1 MNEKSE
7 MEILYEQYL
16 EDDNRIFEKDGMVF
30 YKFVK
35 KYKLKLRGGM
45 VLITVPREAV
55 KSINDRYYDEAENR
69 FIIEA
74 PIHMS
79 FGRNGIPKW
88 YFDTVTLPVKD
99 ISDVSEI
106 GNYIARDCS
115 AEE

>member
-16 EDDNRIFEKDGMVF
+16 RDDNRTFEKDGIVF
-30 YKFVK
+30 YKLVK
-35 KYKLKLRGGM
+35 KDKLKLRGGM

-55 KSINDRYYDEAENR
+55 KSINDCYYDETGNK
-69 FIIEA
+69 ILVDA

-79 FGRNGIPKW
+79 FGRNGIPEW
-88 YFDTVTLPVKD
+88 YFETVTLPVKD

-106 GNYIARDCS
+106 GAYIGRDCS
-115 AEE
+115 AEK

>member
-35 KYKLKLRGGM
+35 KYKLKLRDGM

-55 KSINDRYYDEAENR
+55 KSINDCYYDENGNR
-69 FIIEA
+69 ILIDA
-74 PIHMS
+74 TIHMN
-79 FGRNGIPKW
+79 FGKHGIPKW
-88 YFDTVTLPVKD
+88 YFETVTLPVKD
-99 ISDVSEI
+99 IMEVSEI
-106 GNYIARDCS
+106 GDYIGRDCFGE
-115 AEE
+115 A

>member
-1 MNEKSE
+1 

-55 KSINDRYYDEAENR
+55 KSINNRYYDEAGNR
-69 FIIEA
+69 VIIEA
-74 PIHMS
+74 PIHMG

-99 ISDVSEI
+99 ISDVYEI
-106 GNYIARDCS
+106 GEYIGRDCS
-115 AEE
+115 AKE